1 MLGVLIREENNWFIQ
16 TNEKK
21 YKVNIYH
28 YSLASTLNS
37 YLPPNTEIRFDLV
50 FGESEGAFIKEKR

>member
-1 MLGVLIREENNWFIQ
+1 MIGVLIKEENNWFIK
-16 TNEKK
+16 TTDNK

-50 FGESEGAFIKEKR
+50 LGESQGAFIKEKV

>member
-1 MLGVLIREENNWFIQ
+1 MIGVLIKEENIWFIQ

-28 YSLASTLNS
+28 DFLASLLNS